1 MLHILPVCLVTALV
15 ADGASQHP
23 VDTSF
28 FQTLSSDQAV
38 VAYAAGDSLRAVRTL
53 SYLDAQGALPGLPP
67 GYPTS
72 ATVYLAPS
80 EEVFDSLTGGVIP
93 EWSVG
98 VAIPRAGVI
107 VIPAFASD
115 RTRGWDERRV
125 LRHEWAHLGL
135 SQFLQSVRIPRWFNE
150 GYAEWAS
157 GGWNSTEGWR
167 LRVAFATGRATALD
181 SISLSWPRDRA
192 AAELAYMLSATAVEY
207 LVRASGE
214 RALEIFLSAWRES
227 GSFDG
232 ALRSVYGV
240 TRGQFEE
247 DWQEYVKGRYGWFL
261 VLTHSLL
268 FWLALTL
275 VLLLL
280 IWIRRG
286 RNRLAMARL
295 RATEPPE
302 HPAYWTDVDGDEGT
316 NPPESRSPSGSGA
329 RSDENG

>member
-1 MLHILPVCLVTALV
+1 MPHIILVCISTALL
-15 ADGASQHP
+15 ADGAYQEP

-28 FQTLSSDQAV
+28 FQTLISDKAV

-53 SYLDAQGALPGLPP
+53 GYIESQGALPGLPP
-67 GYPTS
+67 IYPTS

-80 EEVFDSLTGGVIP
+80 EEVFGALTGGVIP
-93 EWSVG
+93 EWGVG
-98 VAIPRAGVI
+98 VAILGAGVV
-107 VIPAFASD
+107 VIPAFASE

-157 GGWNSTEGWR
+157 GGWDAMEGWR
-167 LRVAFATGRATALD
+167 LRVAFATGRAPALD

-192 AAELAYMLSATAVEY
+192 AAELAYMLSATTVEY
-207 LVRASGE
+207 LVQASGE
-214 RALEIFLSAWRES
+214 RALELFLSTWRES

-240 TRGQFEE
+240 TQGQFEE

-261 VLTHSLL
+261 VLTHSLV

-275 VLLLL
+275 MLLLMV
-280 IWIRRG
+280 WIRRG

-302 HPAYWTDVDGDEGT
+302 RPAYWTDDNGEEGT
-316 NPPESRSPSGSGA
+316 NAPESRSSSGPGA

>member
-1 MLHILPVCLVTALV
+1 MPCITLVFLSTALL
-15 ADGASQHP
+15 ADGACQEP

-28 FQTLSSDQAV
+28 FQVLSSDKAV
-38 VAYAAGDSLRAVRTL
+38 VAYGAGDSLRAVRTL
-53 SYLDAQGALPGLPP
+53 GYIESQGALPGLPP
-67 GYPTS
+67 SYPTS

-80 EEVFDSLTGGVIP
+80 EEVFESLTGGVIP
-93 EWSVG
+93 EWGVG
-98 VAIPRAGVI
+98 VAIPGAGVV

-157 GGWNSTEGWR
+157 GGWDATQGWR
-167 LRVAFATGRATALD
+167 LRVAFATGRAPALD
-181 SISLSWPRDRA
+181 SISLSWPRDRG

-214 RALEIFLSAWRES
+214 RALELFLSTWRES

-240 TRGQFEE
+240 TQGQFEE

-261 VLTHSLL
+261 VLTHSLV
-268 FWLALTL
+268 FWLALAL
-275 VLLLL
+275 MLLLMV
-280 IWIRRG
+280 WIRRG

-302 HPAYWTDVDGDEGT
+302 RPAYWTDDDGEAGT
-316 NPPESRSPSGSGA
+316 NAPGSRSSSGPDA